1 MRRQDS
7 LNIAKPPG
15 ELPIPVDRH
24 LKSVLES
31 CPLLPAQRVQLGAV
45 DSVAAIVKFPVVS
58 MLDPSFHIGLPKQAE
73 KLLRELDVRDLIL
86 RINVVGLA
94 DLAFVQDG
102 VEGLCCVAGVE
113 VAAGVLAVAM
123 EQQWLAAA
131 KEIDEFWDDLCVVLV
146 CQWHSSTALLTFRV
160 LHVCQLAVSVV
171 YYVLALIPGG
181 VPSHC

>member
-1 MRRQDS
+1 
-7 LNIAKPPG
+7 
-15 ELPIPVDRH
+15 
-24 LKSVLES
+24 
-31 CPLLPAQRVQLGAV
+31 
-45 DSVAAIVKFPVVS
+45 

-123 EQQWLAAA
+123 E
-131 KEIDEFWDDLCVVLV
+131 
-146 CQWHSSTALLTFRV
+146 
-160 LHVCQLAVSVV
+160 
-171 YYVLALIPGG
+171 
-181 VPSHC
+181 